1 MTQLSFLAWKGN
13 DKDEV
18 GEKSLF
24 FNVAEENWKG
34 KENQRGCVA
43 PHRMLDLQV

>member
-1 MTQLSFLAWKGN
+1 MMTQLSFLAWKGN

-24 FNVAEENWKG
+24 INVTEEK
-34 KENQRGCVA
+34 
-43 PHRMLDLQV
+43 